1 MGVRHIPQRTC
12 LGCRQVKPKHE
23 LIRIVR
29 TPGGRIEVDRRGK
42 KSGRGAYLCPSPECW
57 RQGFKAGRLAYAL
70 RTELTAEDRERLE
83 EFARSLF
90 GGQQN
95 GQGT

>member
-1 MGVRHIPQRTC
+1 MGIRHIPQRTC

-29 TPGGRIEVDRRGK
+29 TPSGQIEIDRRGK
-42 KSGRGAYLCPSPECW
+42 RSGRGAYLCPSLDCW
-57 RQGFKAGRLAYAL
+57 RRGFKGGRLASAL
-70 RTELTAEDRERLE
+70 RTELSKEDRERLE

-90 GGQQN
+90 GGGVN
-95 GQGT
+95 G